1 METQENERTPAG
13 AAESHSSLATTSSEA
28 RVSSPIDMFFAMGGV
43 NLAVTNLGGG
53 ALGIVLGLSLRDV
66 VLVYL
71 IGGALGSVLIG
82 LCVVQ
87 AKRTGASVM
96 INSRPAF
103 GYMANRALTALAFLM
118 TACWFGVNNYFGVT
132 SARSIAMRF
141 GVPGGK
147 RTDLIILLAVMS
159 ILILIAIFGY
169 VLIIRYQRLTVLAMG
184 FAILAITIGTF
195 ATGRIEWS
203 AAGSLTGSGRLAAI
217 VTLLAALGVGWA
229 VSWTPYS
236 YDFGRFLK
244 TEASELRSWF
254 FGWLGM
260 FLVGG
265 ITFSVS
271 AAITSF
277 AGSGFDVG
285 RTVEAVLPAGLSLI
299 VLLVMVVGLL
309 PANLANLLVGP
320 AMLETLDLRLSRV
333 VAVLATALCGLPI
346 AVSAIY
352 VSSFG
357 GLFERWMLS
366 LGTWL
371 GPWITIVLL
380 DFYIVSRGEYTN
392 KDLYSKSNGSGGA
405 FFAPGIA
412 AWFGGLIGALLFANI
427 PVFESPIMREY
438 FANADASL
446 FAGSVI
452 AGVIYYPWATL
463 AKRKRSRR
471 LGSDDVPVGEVTE
484 SAVLETPGT

>member
-1 METQENERTPAG
+1 MNTPATPKNTVISVD
-13 AAESHSSLATTSSEA
+13 SHSSLATTSAEA

-53 ALGIVLGLSLRDV
+53 ALGILLGLSLRDV

-71 IGGALGSVLIG
+71 IGGALGATLIG

-103 GYMANRALTALAFLM
+103 GYMANRALTVLAFLM

-132 SARSIAMRF
+132 SARSIVMRF

-147 RTDLIILLAVMS
+147 RTDLIILLVVMS
-159 ILILIAIFGY
+159 ILVLIAIFGY

-184 FAILAITIGTF
+184 FAILAISIGTLT
-195 ATGRIEWS
+195 TGEIDWNG
-203 AAGSLTGSGRLAAI
+203 AGALTGSERLAAI
-217 VTLLAALGVGWA
+217 VTLMAALGVGWA

-244 TEASELRSWF
+244 MESSELWSWF

-260 FLVGG
+260 FVVGG

-285 RTVEAVLPAGLSLI
+285 RTVEAVLPMGLSLI
-299 VLLVMVVGLL
+299 VLLVMVIGLL

-320 AMLETLDLRLSRV
+320 AMLETLDLKLSRV

-371 GPWITIVLL
+371 GPWITIVLI
-380 DFYIVSRGEYTN
+380 DFYIVSRGRYTK
-392 KDLYSKSNGSGGA
+392 KDLYSKTHGSGGA
-405 FFAPGIA
+405 FFVPGIV
-412 AWFGGLIGALLFANI
+412 AWFGGLVGALLFANI

-446 FAGSVI
+446 FAGSIV
-452 AGVIYYPWATL
+452 AGLIYYPWATHD
-463 AKRKRSRR
+463 KRKRSKR
-471 LGSDDVPVGEVTE
+471 LSSDHGPIAGIQSEVM
-484 SAVLETPGT
+484 ETPGT